1 MKYNIYIY
9 ILLMKRSG
17 RLIGGGGVEEVTYL
31 YTVIVWKRKQE
42 VLPGSLHF
50 EVLPLSLIM

>member
-1 MKYNIYIY
+1 MKYNIY